1 MLYRLGVTGCGSRVA
16 LSEMLR
22 GLADSFATTALQI
35 CRKVLGTSRY
45 AVTAVELHLSPP
57 GPKVV
62 VEWSAAGPGIC
73 FSTPRLSPN
82 LCLSGAAWGRARSR
96 SWTAGATT
104 LLDEVYAFLSNP
116 SRRQGARAELELD
129 GWCNYL
135 TGRGLR
141 LPSRK
146 FAPPGGVR
154 GAGAGR
160 LVQLPYWT
168 RPTTPP
174 PILPPTSG
182 MARMWRRGGAQLDE
196 EFAFYASL
204 ALSPLTSDL
213 AKRFGGGTLSWTGNL
228 FFHASGSRRRLRA
241 WPGRGD
247 GGVCCLGVEFGF
259 RSFTHWPLDG
269 RPRYA
274 R

>member
-129 GWCNYL
+129 GWCYYPN
-135 TGRGLR
+135 GRGL
-141 LPSRK
+141 LPHLRSC
-146 FAPPGGVR
+146 
-154 GAGAGR
+154 
-160 LVQLPYWT
+160 
-168 RPTTPP
+168 
-174 PILPPTSG
+174 
-182 MARMWRRGGAQLDE
+182 
-196 EFAFYASL
+196 
-204 ALSPLTSDL
+204 
-213 AKRFGGGTLSWTGNL
+213 
-228 FFHASGSRRRLRA
+228 RRLRE
-241 WPGRGD
+241 WPGC
-247 GGVCCLGVEFGF
+247 GGGGA
-259 RSFTHWPLDG
+259 RSWTRSLLSTPLWPS
-269 RPRYA
+269 RR
-274 R
+274 

>member
-1 MLYRLGVTGCGSRVA
+1 MACAEPELDGWCNYPTG
-16 LSEMLR
+16 R
-22 GLADSFATTALQI
+22 GL
-35 CRKVLGTSRY
+35 
-45 AVTAVELHLSPP
+45 
-57 GPKVV
+57 
-62 VEWSAAGPGIC
+62 
-73 FSTPRLSPN
+73 RLP
-82 LCLSGAAWGRARSR
+82 L
-96 SWTAGATT
+96 
-104 LLDEVYAFLSNP
+104 
-116 SRRQGARAELELD
+116 RRQGARAELELD

-241 WPGRGD
+241 WPGGGD
-247 GGVCCLGVEFGF
+247 GGVFGVEFAF

>member
-1 MLYRLGVTGCGSRVA
+1 MENASSTW
-16 LSEMLR
+16 
-22 GLADSFATTALQI
+22 
-35 CRKVLGTSRY
+35 RKVGLGTSRY
-45 AVTAVELHLSPP
+45 AITDVELHLYGPRRARRWWWSSQPLDRESAYLHPGYLLRFYVFLVPP
-57 GPKVV
+57 GGARGAGAGRLVQLPYWTRSTPSFAPPGGVR
-62 VEWSAAGPGIC
+62 GPGAGAGRLVLLTC
-73 FSTPRLSPN
+73 WTRSTPS
-82 LCLSGAAWGRARSR
+82 
-96 SWTAGATT
+96 
-104 LLDEVYAFLSNP
+104 
-116 SRRQGARAELELD
+116 
-129 GWCNYL
+129 
-135 TGRGLR
+135 
-141 LPSRK
+141 